1 MNMPASAITLRKRSP
16 ARQILEPASDAAL
29 ILNALP
35 APLLVVDGQDRLLR
49 VNAAAENFF
58 SASASTLTGRSLAD
72 LLAADSPLIG
82 LTQQVRRTGAGA
94 SEHDVTLAGP
104 RLPTH
109 VVSIDVVPVAERPD
123 WLMVVIHARTIVD
136 KIERQLTHR
145 GAARSVAA
153 MAQIMAHELKNPLSG
168 IRGAAQLLERSAPP
182 EDAELARLICDET
195 DRIVTLIDGMEM
207 FGDDRPIARRAVNIH
222 RVLEHVRRLATSGF
236 AAGRRFVEIY
246 DPSLPPVFGNR
257 DLLVQLFLNLVKNAA
272 EATRAGEGVITLRTR
287 YQHGVRLAAPSGADR
302 MHLPLVVTVEDN
314 GAGIPPHLQAQLFD
328 PFVTSKAG
336 GKGLGLALAA
346 KIVGD
351 HGGTIEFTSEPRRTV
366 FSVMLP
372 AAAEDEDET

>member
-1 MNMPASAITLRKRSP
+1 MPVPAAALEWRTP
-16 ARQILEPASDAAL
+16 ARPSNEHLTDADL

-35 APLLVVDGQDRLLR
+35 APLFIIDGQDRLHR
-49 VNAAAENFF
+49 INVAAETFLG
-58 SASASTLTGRSLAD
+58 ASTSSLAGRSLSE
-72 LLAADSPLIG
+72 LLAPDSPLVG
-82 LTQQVRRTGAGA
+82 LAQQVRRTGAGA

-104 RLPTH
+104 RLPSCT
-109 VVSIDVVPVAERPD
+109 VSIDVVPLAERPE
-123 WLMVVIHARTIVD
+123 WLMIVVHVRTIVD
-136 KIERQLTHR
+136 KIDRQLTHR

-168 IRGAAQLLERSAPP
+168 IRGAAQLLGRNAAPN
-182 EDAELARLICDET
+182 DAELATLICDET

-207 FGDDRPIARRAVNIH
+207 FSDDRPIPRRAVNIH
-222 RVLEHVRRLATSGF
+222 RVLEHVRRLAASGF
-236 AAGRRFVEIY
+236 AAGRRFVEVY

-272 EATRAGEGVITLRTR
+272 EATRAGEGVIALRTR
-287 YQHGVRLAAPSGADR
+287 YQHGVRLKATVGVDR

-314 GAGIPPHLQAQLFD
+314 GSGIPPHLQPQLFD

-346 KIVGD
+346 KIVSD
-351 HGGTIEFTSEPRRTV
+351 HGGTIEFTSAPRHTI

-372 AAAEDEDET
+372 AAADDEDEP